1 MNFFEAQ
8 DKARRNTLWMVL
20 LFSLAVI
27 ALILLTNFFLL
38 CIYRYMQTNQVVV
51 SPETLYRIYSWQTFV
66 AVGIGVVA
74 LIFGGSLYKTLSL
87 AGGGPVVAEMLGGRL
102 VSHATTDPMQ
112 RRLLNVIEE
121 MALAAG
127 MPIPQVYVLSDHSI
141 NAFAAGRTPA
151 DAVIGIT
158 DGALRRL
165 KREELQGVIAHEFSH
180 IANGDMRLNIRL
192 IAILHGILLLGLIG
206 YFLLRSLRHVGR
218 SRSRKG
224 GGGLLAIAA
233 MGAGLMVIGYAG
245 TFCGQWI
252 KAIVSRQREY
262 LADSSAVQF
271 TRNIDG
277 IAGALK
283 KIGGSAG
290 LGSYL
295 DSASAPQYSH
305 AYFADGIASF
315 WQSMFATHPPLED
328 RIRRIEPGWDGEFLS
343 AEIQQIAEPEPERQP
358 KTGAR
363 ETAIAAAVLTS
374 AQQAISE
381 VGTLNEQNIDY
392 MRELIV
398 AMPPALREAAQD
410 AYSARA
416 LIYAGLVKIQKDERA
431 AVESLAATI
440 ANPDMQALVEKFG
453 PPLDGLDERCKL
465 PLLELCVHSLKEMS
479 PNQYVQFKRAV
490 HNIIASDRKI
500 NLREWVVQR
509 FVIQQLDLH
518 FGLRSAPRAKHGSLR
533 NVRAEVEIIL
543 SVIAQAEHGDK
554 SDIEAAFA
562 AGAAETG
569 LEKLEPI
576 MPAAI
581 ELKRLD
587 SALDELTRL
596 KPLAKPRLLKACVAI
611 IMYDGRTTPRGIE
624 LVRAIS
630 TCIDCPMPPMRP

>member
-8 DKARRNTLWMVL
+8 DKARRNTFRLVVL
-20 LFSLAVI
+20 FALAVI
-27 ALILLTNFFLL
+27 ALIGLTNLFLL
-38 CIYRYMQTNQVVV
+38 GIYRYMQTSEIVV
-51 SPETLYRIYSWQTFV
+51 SPETLYRIYPLETFV
-66 AVGIGVVA
+66 AVGIGVVL
-74 LIFGGSLYKTLSL
+74 LISGGSFYKMLSL
-87 AGGGPVVAEMLGGRL
+87 AGGGPSVAEMLGGRL
-102 VSHATTDPMQ
+102 VSRATTDPLQ
-112 RRLLNVIEE
+112 RRLLNVVEE

-127 MPIPQVYVLSDHSI
+127 MPIPQVYLLSDHSI

-158 DGALRRL
+158 DGALGRL
-165 KREELQGVIAHEFSH
+165 GREELQGVVAHEFSH

-192 IAILHGILLLGLIG
+192 ISILHGILLIGLIG
-206 YFLLRSLRHVGR
+206 YFLLRSLRFAGR

-233 MGAGLMVIGYAG
+233 LGGGLMVIGYAG

-271 TRNIDG
+271 TRSIDG
-277 IAGALK
+277 IGGALK

-290 LGSYL
+290 VGSYL
-295 DSASAPQYSH
+295 DSPSAPQYSH

-328 RIRRIEPGWDGEFLS
+328 RIRRIDPAWDGEFLRS
-343 AEIQQIAEPEPERQP
+343 EIQQPAEPEVERQP
-358 KTGAR
+358 KTVGR
-363 ETAIAAAVLTS
+363 EAAIAAAVLSS
-374 AQQAISE
+374 AQQAIGE

-392 MRELIV
+392 VRELIV
-398 AMPPALREAAQD
+398 AMPAALREAAQD

-431 AVESLAATI
+431 AVESLAATL
-440 ANPDMQALVEKFG
+440 ANPEMQALVEKFG
-453 PPLDGLDERCKL
+453 PQLERLEERFKL
-465 PLLELCVHSLKEMS
+465 PLLELCVHSLREMS
-479 PNQYVQFKRAV
+479 PNQYIPFKTAVQ
-490 HNIIASDRKI
+490 NIIASDRKI

-518 FGLRSAPRAKHGSLR
+518 FGFRSAPRAKYGSLQT
-533 NVRAEVEIIL
+533 VRADVEIIL
-543 SVIAQAEHGDK
+543 SVIALAEHREQG
-554 SDIEAAFA
+554 DIEAAFA

-569 LEKLEPI
+569 LKLEPVQ
-576 MPAAI
+576 PAAI
-581 ELKRLD
+581 ELDRLD

>member
-8 DKARRNTLWMVL
+8 DKARRNTFRLVVL
-20 LFSLAVI
+20 FALAVI
-27 ALILLTNFFLL
+27 ALIGLTNLFLL
-38 CIYRYMQTNQVVV
+38 GIYRYMQTSEIVV
-51 SPETLYRIYSWQTFV
+51 SPETLYRIYPLETFV
-66 AVGIGVVA
+66 AVGIGVVL
-74 LIFGGSLYKTLSL
+74 LISGGSFYKMLSL
-87 AGGGPVVAEMLGGRL
+87 AGGGPSVAEMLGGRL
-102 VSHATTDPMQ
+102 VSRATTDPLQ
-112 RRLLNVIEE
+112 RRLLNVVEE

-127 MPIPQVYVLSDHSI
+127 MPIPQVYLLSDHSI

-158 DGALRRL
+158 DGALGRL
-165 KREELQGVIAHEFSH
+165 GREELQGVVAHEFSH

-192 IAILHGILLLGLIG
+192 ISILHGILLIGLIG
-206 YFLLRSLRHVGR
+206 YFLLRSLRFAGR

-233 MGAGLMVIGYAG
+233 LGGGLMVIGYAG

-271 TRNIDG
+271 TRSIDG
-277 IAGALK
+277 IGGALK

-290 LGSYL
+290 VGSYL
-295 DSASAPQYSH
+295 DSPSAPQYSH

-328 RIRRIEPGWDGEFLS
+328 RIRRIDPAWDGEFLRS
-343 AEIQQIAEPEPERQP
+343 EIQQPAEPEVERQP
-358 KTGAR
+358 KTVGR
-363 ETAIAAAVLTS
+363 EAAIAAAVLSS
-374 AQQAISE
+374 AQQAIGE

-392 MRELIV
+392 VRELIV
-398 AMPPALREAAQD
+398 AMPAALREAAQD

-431 AVESLAATI
+431 AVESLAATL
-440 ANPDMQALVEKFG
+440 ANPEMQALVEKFG
-453 PPLDGLDERCKL
+453 PQLERLEERFKL
-465 PLLELCVHSLKEMS
+465 PLLELCVHSLREMS
-479 PNQYVQFKRAV
+479 PNQYIPFKTAVQ
-490 HNIIASDRKI
+490 NIIASDRKI

-518 FGLRSAPRAKHGSLR
+518 FGFRSAPRAKYGSLQT
-533 NVRAEVEIIL
+533 VRADVEIIL
-543 SVIAQAEHGDK
+543 SVIALAEHREQG
-554 SDIEAAFA
+554 DIEAAFA

-569 LEKLEPI
+569 LKLEPVQ
-576 MPAAI
+576 PAAI
-581 ELKRLD
+581 ELERLD

>member
-8 DKARRNTLWMVL
+8 DKARRNTFRLVVL
-20 LFSLAVI
+20 FALAVI
-27 ALILLTNFFLL
+27 ALIGLTNLFLL
-38 CIYRYMQTNQVVV
+38 GIYRYMQTSEIVV
-51 SPETLYRIYSWQTFV
+51 SPETLYRIYPLETFV
-66 AVGIGVVA
+66 AVGIGVVL
-74 LIFGGSLYKTLSL
+74 LISGGSFYKMLSL
-87 AGGGPVVAEMLGGRL
+87 AGGGPSVAEMLGGRL
-102 VSHATTDPMQ
+102 VSRATTDPLQ
-112 RRLLNVIEE
+112 RRLLNVVEE

-127 MPIPQVYVLSDHSI
+127 MPIPQVYLLSDHSI

-158 DGALRRL
+158 DGALGRL
-165 KREELQGVIAHEFSH
+165 GREELQGVVAHEFSH

-192 IAILHGILLLGLIG
+192 ISILHGILLIGLIG
-206 YFLLRSLRHVGR
+206 YFLLRSLRFAGR

-233 MGAGLMVIGYAG
+233 LGGGLMVIGYAG

-271 TRNIDG
+271 TRSIDG
-277 IAGALK
+277 IGGALK

-290 LGSYL
+290 VGSYL
-295 DSASAPQYSH
+295 DSPSAPQYSH

-328 RIRRIEPGWDGEFLS
+328 RIRRIDPAWDGEFLRS
-343 AEIQQIAEPEPERQP
+343 EIQQPAEPEVERQP
-358 KTGAR
+358 KTVGR
-363 ETAIAAAVLTS
+363 EAAIAAAVLSS
-374 AQQAISE
+374 AQQAIGE

-392 MRELIV
+392 VRELIV
-398 AMPPALREAAQD
+398 AMPAALREAAQD

-416 LIYAGLVKIQKDERA
+416 LIYAGLVKIQKDEHA
-431 AVESLAATI
+431 AVESLAATL
-440 ANPDMQALVEKFG
+440 ANPEMQALVEKFG
-453 PPLDGLDERCKL
+453 PQLERLEERFKL
-465 PLLELCVHSLKEMS
+465 PLLELCVHSLREMS
-479 PNQYVQFKRAV
+479 PNQYIPFKTAVQ
-490 HNIIASDRKI
+490 NIIASDRKI

-518 FGLRSAPRAKHGSLR
+518 FGFRSAPRAKYGSLQT
-533 NVRAEVEIIL
+533 VRADVEIIL
-543 SVIAQAEHGDK
+543 SVIALAEHREQG
-554 SDIEAAFA
+554 DIEAAFA

-569 LEKLEPI
+569 LKLEPVQ
-576 MPAAI
+576 PAAI
-581 ELKRLD
+581 ELERLD

>member
-1 MNFFEAQ
+1 LNFFEAQ
-8 DKARRNTLWMVL
+8 DKARRNTFRLVVL
-20 LFSLAVI
+20 FALAVI
-27 ALILLTNFFLL
+27 ALIGLTNLFLL
-38 CIYRYMQTNQVVV
+38 GIYRYMQTSEIVV
-51 SPETLYRIYSWQTFV
+51 SPETLYRIYPLETFV
-66 AVGIGVVA
+66 AVGIGVVL
-74 LIFGGSLYKTLSL
+74 LISGGSFYKMLSL
-87 AGGGPVVAEMLGGRL
+87 AGGGPSVAEMLGGRL
-102 VSHATTDPMQ
+102 VSRATTDPLQ
-112 RRLLNVIEE
+112 RRLLNVVEE

-127 MPIPQVYVLSDHSI
+127 MPIPQVYLLSDHSI

-158 DGALRRL
+158 DGALGRL
-165 KREELQGVIAHEFSH
+165 GREELQGVVAHEFSH

-192 IAILHGILLLGLIG
+192 ISILHGILLIGLIG
-206 YFLLRSLRHVGR
+206 YFLLRSLRFAGR

-233 MGAGLMVIGYAG
+233 LGGGLMVIGYAG

-271 TRNIDG
+271 TRSIDG
-277 IAGALK
+277 IGGALK

-290 LGSYL
+290 VGSYL
-295 DSASAPQYSH
+295 DSPSAPQYSH

-328 RIRRIEPGWDGEFLS
+328 RIRRIDPAWDGEFLRS
-343 AEIQQIAEPEPERQP
+343 EIQQPAEPEVERQP
-358 KTGAR
+358 KTVGR
-363 ETAIAAAVLTS
+363 EAAIAAAVLSS
-374 AQQAISE
+374 AQQAIGE

-392 MRELIV
+392 VRELIV
-398 AMPPALREAAQD
+398 AMPAALREAAQD

-431 AVESLAATI
+431 AVESLAATL
-440 ANPDMQALVEKFG
+440 ANPEMQALVEKFG
-453 PPLDGLDERCKL
+453 PQLERLEERFKL
-465 PLLELCVHSLKEMS
+465 PLLELCVHSLREMS
-479 PNQYVQFKRAV
+479 PNQYIPFKTAVQ
-490 HNIIASDRKI
+490 NIIASDRKI

-518 FGLRSAPRAKHGSLR
+518 FGFRSAPRAKYGSLQT
-533 NVRAEVEIIL
+533 VRADVEIIL
-543 SVIAQAEHGDK
+543 SVIALAEHREQG
-554 SDIEAAFA
+554 DIEAAFA

-569 LEKLEPI
+569 LKLEPVQ
-576 MPAAI
+576 PAAI
-581 ELKRLD
+581 ELERLD

>member
-8 DKARRNTLWMVL
+8 DKARRNTFRLVVL
-20 LFSLAVI
+20 FALAVI
-27 ALILLTNFFLL
+27 ALIGLTNLFLL
-38 CIYRYMQTNQVVV
+38 GIYRYMQTSEIVV
-51 SPETLYRIYSWQTFV
+51 SPETLYRIYPLETFV
-66 AVGIGVVA
+66 AVGIGVVL
-74 LIFGGSLYKTLSL
+74 LISGGSFYKMLSL
-87 AGGGPVVAEMLGGRL
+87 AGGGPSVAEMLGGRL
-102 VSHATTDPMQ
+102 VSRATTDPLQ
-112 RRLLNVIEE
+112 RRLLNVVEE

-127 MPIPQVYVLSDHSI
+127 MPIPQVYLLSDHSI

-158 DGALRRL
+158 DGALGRL
-165 KREELQGVIAHEFSH
+165 GREELQGVVAHEFSH

-192 IAILHGILLLGLIG
+192 ISILHGILLIGLIG
-206 YFLLRSLRHVGR
+206 YFLLRSLRFAGR

-233 MGAGLMVIGYAG
+233 LGGGLMVIGYAG

-271 TRNIDG
+271 TRSIDG
-277 IAGALK
+277 IGGALK

-290 LGSYL
+290 VGSYL
-295 DSASAPQYSH
+295 DSPSAPQYSH

-328 RIRRIEPGWDGEFLS
+328 RIRRIDPAWDGEFLRS
-343 AEIQQIAEPEPERQP
+343 EIQQPAEPEVERQP
-358 KTGAR
+358 KTVGR
-363 ETAIAAAVLTS
+363 EAAIAAAVLSS
-374 AQQAISE
+374 AQQAIGE

-392 MRELIV
+392 VRELIV
-398 AMPPALREAAQD
+398 AMPAALREAAQD

-431 AVESLAATI
+431 AVESLAATL
-440 ANPDMQALVEKFG
+440 ANPEMQALVEKFG
-453 PPLDGLDERCKL
+453 PQLERLEERFKL
-465 PLLELCVHSLKEMS
+465 PLLELCVHSLREMS
-479 PNQYVQFKRAV
+479 PNQYIPFKTAVQ
-490 HNIIASDRKI
+490 NIIASDRKI

-518 FGLRSAPRAKHGSLR
+518 FGFRSAPRAKYGSLQT
-533 NVRAEVEIIL
+533 VRADVEIIL
-543 SVIAQAEHGDK
+543 SVIALAEHREQG
-554 SDIEAAFA
+554 DIEAAFA
-562 AGAAETG
+562 AGATETG
-569 LEKLEPI
+569 LKLEPVQ
-576 MPAAI
+576 PAAI
-581 ELKRLD
+581 ELERLD